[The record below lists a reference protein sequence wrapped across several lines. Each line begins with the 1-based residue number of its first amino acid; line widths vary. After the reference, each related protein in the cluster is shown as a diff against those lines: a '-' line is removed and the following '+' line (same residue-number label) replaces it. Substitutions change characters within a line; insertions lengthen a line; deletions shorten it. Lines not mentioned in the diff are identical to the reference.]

1 MVTTRKVR
9 QFLEETHTSQEALAK
24 ALRLTQSTLSARLR
38 NETRWSL
45 DDLDALA
52 DAGIVSPLWAGDEER
67 RGMEK

>member
-9 QFLEETHTSQEALAK
+9 QFLEETHTSQESLAK

-52 DAGIVSPLWAGDEER
+52 DAGVIEPVYGVIGS
-67 RGMEK
+67 

>member
-1 MVTTRKVR
+1 MSISQVVTTRKVR

-52 DAGIVSPLWAGDEER
+52 DEGIVSPLWGFDDAE
-67 RGMEK
+67 